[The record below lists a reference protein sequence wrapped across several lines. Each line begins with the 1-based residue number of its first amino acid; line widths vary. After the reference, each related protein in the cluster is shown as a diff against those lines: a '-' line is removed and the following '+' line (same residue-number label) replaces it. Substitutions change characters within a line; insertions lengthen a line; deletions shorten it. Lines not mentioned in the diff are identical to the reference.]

1 MAQLGNIFNPQA
13 QSYAQQNGIPYPNQ
27 SQQIPRPQPAAQP
40 AFNIQSLIQNIALQ
54 NPALI
59 GIWNTIQKKDPVKLY
74 YDISAK
80 HGVDTAQAEKIW
92 NEYNAEMQKI
102 LK

>member
-1 MAQLGNIFNPQA
+1 MQLGNIFNPQA
-13 QSYAQQNGIPYPNQ
+13 QAYAQQNNLPYPN
-27 SQQIPRPQPAAQP
+27 IPRPQP
-40 AFNIQSLIQNIALQ
+40 AFNIQSLIQQIALQ

-74 YDISAK
+74 YDISKK
-80 HGVDTAQAEKIW
+80 HGVTTEQAEKIW
-92 NEYNAEMQKI
+92 NEYNQEMQKI